1 MKMKQICGSVLFAM
15 AGISCQAGDAR
26 DAGEAR
32 AYVTTTATI
41 PSDGTC
47 THIIAT
53 RLSDFAVSEYRGV
66 LSGGSFSVLPGDTRV
81 TATAYPEPC
90 SVEPTQPPWI
100 ADEQITTFTG
110 AANTLMLEFHENASV
125 VIDPTFDGTPQLVLR
140 AGSPVRLGRN
150 GEDAAGPG
158 FALDGWDVKRI
169 ALPPAAPGETVLFST
184 QGKGGLPSSPRGLA
198 ALPDG
203 SFVVQIGDPGAPLRL
218 FGATGTFLES
228 WPVVYPSTA
237 VRFDTTDG
245 LEAID
250 ATHLVRTGVLN
261 APINC
266 DASGAGCLQA
276 GLDILELAT
285 AVDGSH
291 ELHVARQLFLP
302 ELPGQPLN
310 LQFPVGITPVGTGFA
325 VVTIPNDGSAQQLT
339 LLDAGGAVVAGPVPV
354 TGDVEGLFVA
364 PDGRLGALDYH
375 GHLTMRDPATLA
387 ERPGETA
394 FYPDGIDLSVPFASA
409 WDSATNHFLSLT
421 QEGRLVS
428 FSPSAPPVSDVGI
441 DLSVYVSPSG
451 VAYRGDT
458 GQIGIADGLPPA
470 DPVTGARIPT
480 VDFYDASTRTRATT
494 VTLQGVDLPART
506 RTIAYVP
513 GRQQIVS
520 HYRRPGGVPDAALD
534 GVVYTH
540 RLDGTLAG
548 SFDLAPAG
556 FPRVHSVSYLPASDE
571 LAISAADDGGVERLV
586 IVAPDGHPKRSYRL
600 DAVGDVVYLAP
611 ITSGP
616 SAGDLGAI
624 ENQPSNFFQLSLQ

>member
-1 MKMKQICGSVLFAM
+1 MEMKRICGSILFAM

-26 DAGEAR
+26 EAGEAS
-32 AYVTTTATI
+32 AYITTTATI
-41 PSDGTC
+41 PSDGAC

-90 SVEPTQPPWI
+90 SVEPSPSPWI

-110 AANTLMLEFHENASV
+110 GANTLMLQFHENASV
-125 VIDPTFDGTPQLVLR
+125 AIDPTFDGPGQLVLR

-169 ALPPAAPGETVLFST
+169 ALPPAAPSETVLFST
-184 QGKGGLPSSPRGLA
+184 QGKGGLPGSPRGLA

-203 SFVVQIGDPGAPLRL
+203 SFVVQVGDPAEPLRL
-218 FGATGTFLES
+218 FGATGAFLES

-237 VRFDTTDG
+237 IRFDTTDG

-250 ATHLVRTGVLN
+250 ATHLVRTGVLD
-261 APINC
+261 APIHC
-266 DASGAGCLQA
+266 DPSGAGCLQA

-285 AVDGSH
+285 AVDGSR
-291 ELHVARQLFLP
+291 ELRVARQLFLP

-310 LQFPVGITPVGTGFA
+310 LEFPVGITPVGTGFA
-325 VVTIPNDGSAQQLT
+325 VVTIPSDGSAQQLT
-339 LLDAGGAVVAGPVPV
+339 LLDADGAVVAGPVPV

-375 GHLTMRDPATLA
+375 GHLTMRDAATLA

-409 WDSATNHFLSLT
+409 WDSATNSFLSLT

-428 FSPSAPPVSDVGI
+428 FSPTGPVTDVGI

-451 VAYRGDT
+451 VAHRADT
-458 GQIGIADGLPPA
+458 GQIGIADGLPPI

-480 VDFYDASTRTRATT
+480 VDFYDPSTRTRATT
-494 VTLQGVDLPART
+494 VTLQGIDLPARS

-513 GRQQIVS
+513 GRQQIIS
-520 HYRRPGGVPDAALD
+520 HYRRPGGVADAALD
-534 GVVYTH
+534 AVVYTH

-556 FPRVHSVSYLPASDE
+556 FTRVHTVSYVPASDE
-571 LAISAADDGGVERLV
+571 LAISAADDSGVERLV

-600 DAVGDVVYLAP
+600 DAIGDVIYVAP

-624 ENQPSNFFQLSLQ
+624 ENQPSNFFQISLQ